1 MSESWRVFNNEGIC
15 AIGLMCVLERLGS
28 LSLAKS
34 LLVMPIIMH
43 RPTIKFLKN
52 GNVRPREA
60 AALTAIR
67 PDLILNFSERFYN
80 GLPISLN
87 AVQIVIAGG
96 FASLD
101 SEIRFEKALQVDK
114 SFGNRA
120 NDIVKAANN
129 LAALLSS
136 PVEELYLN
144 LRVKL

>member
-1 MSESWRVFNNEGIC
+1 
-15 AIGLMCVLERLGS
+15 
-28 LSLAKS
+28 
-34 LLVMPIIMH
+34 
-43 RPTIKFLKN
+43 IKFLKN

-60 AALTAIR
+60 AALAAIR
-67 PDLILNFSERFYN
+67 PDLILNFSERFYS

-101 SEIRFEKALQVDK
+101 SEIRFERALQVDK